1 MASNSGTS
9 YIGITSIVPFFS
21 TYIIFAYYIVIK
33 SPHRYTWIC
42 EIEKFRLGYLSKIIS
57 IANLM
62 KVGDNSTLRSIGLSE
77 KANSIMT
84 F

>member
-1 MASNSGTS
+1 MLNYSVAELRILYSD
-9 YIGITSIVPFFS
+9 
-21 TYIIFAYYIVIK
+21 K

>member
-9 YIGITSIVPFFS
+9 YIGITSIVPFFFNIYNFCILYS
-21 TYIIFAYYIVIK
+21 DK

-62 KVGDNSTLRSIGLSE
+62 KVGDNSTLRSIGLYE
-77 KANSIMT
+77 KANSIMN